1 MMYGSMT
8 HTACGRKRNTQGA
21 YKTRTKRMSDYDWKQ
36 TSLSVET
43 PRPFVRGTDEITY
56 PSAPLSVLGGTEKN
70 KQQLSTQERIKISS
84 QYTIAPSYNK
94 GAYMVVPRN
103 EVECIGK

>member
-43 PRPFVRGTDEITY
+43 PRPFVREAEITY
-56 PSAPLSVLGGTEKN
+56 PSAPLSVQSVTTT
-70 KQQLSTQERIKISS
+70 QQLSTEEKLRISS

>member
-8 HTACGRKRNTQGA
+8 HTACGRKRNTKGA
-21 YKTRTKRMSDYDWKQ
+21 YKTKTKNMNDYVWKT

-43 PRPFVRGTDEITY
+43 PRPFVRESVSY
-56 PSAPLSVLGGTEKN
+56 PSAPLCVPKVDDTK
-70 KQQLSTQERIKISS
+70 QLSTDERIKISS